1 MPCFVPYT
9 VDVQLLYQALVASLV
24 KSFRKV
30 HDKDICLNPGLPGAL
45 HSSTLPFVLQ
55 GEYFQFVEKKVRE
68 ITKLSRVFLLNG
80 TAKLLF
86 YLTKVMRYFKQN
98 ERINWKKVRPRQD
111 SNLESSDPKSDALS
125 IRPRGR
131 HSIQRILLLFHNQL
145 YYKYAL

>member
-1 MPCFVPYT
+1 M
-9 VDVQLLYQALVASLV
+9 
-24 KSFRKV
+24 
-30 HDKDICLNPGLPGAL
+30 
-45 HSSTLPFVLQ
+45 
-55 GEYFQFVEKKVRE
+55 
-68 ITKLSRVFLLNG
+68 
-80 TAKLLF
+80 F

-131 HSIQRILLLFHNQL
+131 HSIHWILLLFDDQL

>member
-1 MPCFVPYT
+1 M
-9 VDVQLLYQALVASLV
+9 
-24 KSFRKV
+24 
-30 HDKDICLNPGLPGAL
+30 
-45 HSSTLPFVLQ
+45 
-55 GEYFQFVEKKVRE
+55 
-68 ITKLSRVFLLNG
+68 
-80 TAKLLF
+80 F

-131 HSIQRILLLFHNQL
+131 HSIQWILLLFDDQL